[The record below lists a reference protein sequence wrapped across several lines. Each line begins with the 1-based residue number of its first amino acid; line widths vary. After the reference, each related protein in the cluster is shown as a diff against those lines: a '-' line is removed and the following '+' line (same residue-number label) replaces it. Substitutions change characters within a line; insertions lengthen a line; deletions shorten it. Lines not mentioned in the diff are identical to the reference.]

1 MDFGGWTLANA
12 RYLYISMQKTEPTA
26 SIVKNE
32 RSFCNAVRIAR
43 F

>member
-12 RYLYISMQKTEPTA
+12 RYLYIYMQKTELTA
-26 SIVKNE
+26 SLVENE
-32 RSFCNAVRIAR
+32 RSFCNAVRIAI